1 MDKIIYR
8 NLMQKDYDTIK
19 KLISEAFGFGEFI
32 KDEVLLDTV
41 TGFYLQECVDDSSF
55 SKVAEKDNKVIG
67 LILGKAKND
76 KISLKDIHN
85 TTPIDEAAI
94 GQVLADEDNR
104 KVIKEFAKIQE
115 VYKEIIKGRE
125 DNFEGCIQLF
135 IVSKEARGFGIGK
148 TLLSYLSEY
157 MKANNVNS
165 LYLYTD
171 TRCNYGFYD
180 SQNFKRLAEK
190 ELIFESIDAKLDVF
204 LYGYK
209 F

>member
-8 NLMQKDYDTIK
+8 DLMQKDYDTIK
-19 KLISEAFGFGEFI
+19 SLIAEAFGFGEFI
-32 KDEVLLDTV
+32 KDKVLLDTI

-67 LILGKAKND
+67 LILGKAKDD
-76 KISLKDIHN
+76 KISLKNIHN
-85 TTPIDEAAI
+85 TTKIDETEI
-94 GQVLADEDNR
+94 GKILEDEKNR
-104 KVIKEFAKIQE
+104 KVINEFVKIQE
-115 VYKEIIKGRE
+115 VYKELINGSE

-135 IVSKEARGFGIGK
+135 IVSKEARGLGIGK
-148 TLLSYLSEY
+148 TLLSYLFEY
-157 MKANNVNS
+157 MKSNNVRS

-190 ELIFESIDAKLDVF
+190 ELIFESIDSTLDVF

>member
-8 NLMQKDYDTIK
+8 DLMQKDYDTIK
-19 KLISEAFGFGEFI
+19 KLIAEAFGFGEFI

-55 SKVAEKDNKVIG
+55 SKVAEKNNKVIG
-67 LILGKAKND
+67 LILGKAKDD
-76 KISLKDIHN
+76 KISLKNIHN
-85 TTPIDEAAI
+85 TTKIDETEI
-94 GQVLADEDNR
+94 GKILADEKNR

-125 DNFEGCIQLF
+125 DKFEGCIQLF

-148 TLLSYLSEY
+148 TLLNYLSEY
-157 MKANNVNS
+157 MKSMNVSS

-190 ELIFESIDAKLDVF
+190 ELAFDSINESINVF

>member
-157 MKANNVNS
+157 MKDNNVNS

>member
-8 NLMQKDYDTIK
+8 DLMQKDYDTIK
-19 KLISEAFGFGEFI
+19 KLIAEAFGFGEFI
-32 KDEVLLDTV
+32 KDEVLLDTI

-55 SKVAEKDNKVIG
+55 SKVAEKDDKVIG
-67 LILGKAKND
+67 LILGKAKDD
-76 KISLKDIHN
+76 KISLKNILN
-85 TTPIDEAAI
+85 TTKIYETEI
-94 GQVLADEDNR
+94 GKILADEKNR

-115 VYKEIIKGRE
+115 VYKELIKGSE

-148 TLLSYLSEY
+148 TLLNYLSEY
-157 MKANNVNS
+157 MKFNNVRS

-190 ELIFESIDAKLDVF
+190 ELIFESIDSTLNVF

>member
-55 SKVAEKDNKVIG
+55 SKVAEKNNKVIG

-190 ELIFESIDAKLDVF
+190 ELIFESIDAKLDIF

>member
-8 NLMQKDYDTIK
+8 DLMQKDYDTIK
-19 KLISEAFGFGEFI
+19 KLIAEAFGFGEFI
-32 KDEVLLDTV
+32 KDEVLLDTI

-55 SKVAEKDNKVIG
+55 SKVAEKDDKVIG
-67 LILGKAKND
+67 LILGKAKDD
-76 KISLKDIHN
+76 KISLKNILN
-85 TTPIDEAAI
+85 TTKIDETEI
-94 GQVLADEDNR
+94 GKILADEKNR

-115 VYKEIIKGRE
+115 VYKELIKGSE

-148 TLLSYLSEY
+148 TLLNYLSEY
-157 MKANNVNS
+157 MKFNNVRS

-190 ELIFESIDAKLDVF
+190 ELIFESIDSTLNVF